1 LFSLALQWPVDDRET
16 LLVLR
21 EGENAGRR
29 DGTLDKIDKRSGYSP
44 RGESWCVAN
53 EGRKSADFT
62 GSFEGSGT

>member
-1 LFSLALQWPVDDRET
+1 MIAGR

-21 EGENAGRR
+21 EGENARCR

-44 RGESWCVAN
+44 HGESWCVTEINAN